1 MKEDIGENEK
11 LHLKVDNLEQFSKR
25 NQLRVFGVPESN
37 NGNLKEILQGI
48 FENKMEVN
56 GSQLEYCYRLGPYNK
71 EAKYPRPILAT
82 FIDAQQRNLIFNNK
96 KKLKGSK
103 IAITEELTKTRYDL
117 LISTKDK
124 IGKENVWTSG
134 GNIYTSI
141 IGKKFQIRNIEDLN
155 QIN

>member
-1 MKEDIGENEK
+1 MGFTERQKSELKSVINEFFSDKNFMETFAVKIADIVSQKMMVHIEKLETKINTLEKQMSNIQGENEK

-37 NGNLKEILQGI
+37 NENLKEILQVI

-56 GSQLEYCYRLGPYNK
+56 GSQLEYCYRLGQYNK

-96 KKLKGSK
+96 KE
-103 IAITEELTKTRYDL
+103 T
-117 LISTKDK
+117 
-124 IGKENVWTSG
+124 
-134 GNIYTSI
+134 
-141 IGKKFQIRNIEDLN
+141 
-155 QIN
+155 